1 VHRKTW
7 LLLVATAV
15 AVLSLGVVGCGGDD
29 DEGGAGGS
37 DTSATSQGPAAD
49 QTLTI
54 AWGAEPPSLDPGKAT
69 DTTSSNVLLAI
80 MDPLVKLNPDTLEAE
95 PALAES
101 WDVNGNEVT
110 FHLRDDA
117 TWTNGDPV
125 TAQDFVY
132 SWKRTLSPE
141 LAADYAYQLYGIE
154 GAAEYNGCTKNCDA
168 LADKV
173 GVEAVDDQTLKVTLT
188 SPQPWF
194 IQQASHHS
202 FLAVNQKAVEQ
213 FGDDWTEPG
222 NIVTNGP
229 FMLESWDHEASINL
243 VKNPDWRDADSV
255 TLEKINGPIIV
266 DGTTRVQAFEAGEVD
281 TLDGA
286 GLPPEEIERLK
297 QEPYYEQYPALGT
310 YYYGFNTK
318 NLGLNERQ
326 ALSLAINRKIITD
339 EIDRTGRDQAT
350 GMTPKGIAG
359 FDTINPNSPW
369 LPAEGD
375 IDAAKEALAAEP
387 NPKTSINLFYNDSPG
402 HKEIAVAI
410 QDMWKDLGIS
420 TTVKSQEWAQ
430 FLEFLGP
437 PPNKAVDV
445 YRLGWI
451 YDFPDAINGLELFT
465 CDSGNNNTNWCNK
478 DYDALVTQAKQTED
492 TEARWDLYRQME
504 GIMFDED
511 GELPITPIMWYT
523 YPNLENDAV
532 RDTFFI
538 SPLDQIDF
546 TKVVVQGG

>member
-1 VHRKTW
+1 MHRKTW

-15 AVLSLGVVGCGGDD
+15 AVLSLGAVGCGGDD
-29 DEGGAGGS
+29 DEGGAGGG

-101 WDVNGNEVT
+101 WDVNGKEVT

-213 FGDDWTEPG
+213 FGDDWT
-222 NIVTNGP
+222 
-229 FMLESWDHEASINL
+229 
-243 VKNPDWRDADSV
+243 
-255 TLEKINGPIIV
+255 
-266 DGTTRVQAFEAGEVD
+266 
-281 TLDGA
+281 
-286 GLPPEEIERLK
+286 
-297 QEPYYEQYPALGT
+297 
-310 YYYGFNTK
+310 
-318 NLGLNERQ
+318 
-326 ALSLAINRKIITD
+326 
-339 EIDRTGRDQAT
+339 
-350 GMTPKGIAG
+350 
-359 FDTINPNSPW
+359 
-369 LPAEGD
+369 
-375 IDAAKEALAAEP
+375 
-387 NPKTSINLFYNDSPG
+387 
-402 HKEIAVAI
+402 
-410 QDMWKDLGIS
+410 
-420 TTVKSQEWAQ
+420 
-430 FLEFLGP
+430 
-437 PPNKAVDV
+437 
-445 YRLGWI
+445 
-451 YDFPDAINGLELFT
+451 
-465 CDSGNNNTNWCNK
+465 
-478 DYDALVTQAKQTED
+478 
-492 TEARWDLYRQME
+492 
-504 GIMFDED
+504 
-511 GELPITPIMWYT
+511 
-523 YPNLENDAV
+523 
-532 RDTFFI
+532 
-538 SPLDQIDF
+538 
-546 TKVVVQGG
+546 